1 MVPNYFKIL
10 FRNNKQFTLI
20 NVVGLVI
27 GITSTLLIMKF
38 VRYETTYDL
47 QSPHADNIWRVYN
60 QTLNG
65 KTVTTEDA
73 NTHSAIGPT
82 LKAEVTEVVDYARL
96 YCGNTP
102 EVVVLA
108 DKKPF
113 DIQKYYAT
121 DQGFFRMFPQ
131 KVLFGNGENC
141 LKEPHTAIISRSN
154 AKRIFGT
161 ENALN
166 KQITISNGM
175 MRGNYTITAVVEDVP
190 QNTHLKF
197 DMLVSY
203 ATKYANGHVDN
214 FESYWDYTYL
224 QLAEGSS
231 TINVKKKLEAINE
244 QFLKKESIRLDVQ
257 PFKDIHLHS
266 NLTYE
271 LEPNGQIRIV
281 RFLSILALI
290 ILVISFINYVNLT
303 TALASE
309 RSKEVGIKKT
319 LGASRLKLITQFL
332 FESLSLG
339 LLAFLVS
346 VFLVWIF
353 IGQFSSFIG
362 ISLNNHN
369 TKIDLPF
376 WVSSFIFLVFTALI
390 AGLYPA
396 LYLSGISPADSL
408 RKKVFFNNSVNL
420 RKSLVVFQF
429 ASTAI
434 MIVGVLVV
442 IFQMKFLKNHDLGV
456 KLDQILTIKSIPSE
470 SRADSLANRKL
481 TVFRDE
487 CSKLSGVSKSASSSI
502 VPGLGINTISGSSR
516 PIHWDKKPDFANIT
530 SYFVETDEAF
540 FDLFN
545 IELLAGKHQFFPD
558 PVARFQTVTINETM
572 LKALGFPS
580 ADEAI
585 GQQIAYKNSEN
596 GAKMTVGAVIKDFHI
611 ESLKIAP
618 RPTLYYCF
626 SPEQLGFLSIK
637 IQSSQIEKSVKE
649 IEEIWKK
656 VYPDQ
661 PFNYWFLDENFAHQ
675 YKAEVQFGKV
685 FGFFASIAIFLS
697 SLGLLGLVLYSSK
710 RRNKEIGI
718 RKVLGASVKS
728 IVVLLSKEY
737 LILMSIAILIAS
749 PIAYFLMN
757 KWLDG
762 FAYKISIAWWFY
774 ALAGLFVL
782 LIALS
787 SVGFQSI
794 RAAISNPVKSLK
806 VE

>member
-10 FRNNKQFTLI
+10 LRNNKQFTLI

-47 QSPHADNIWRVYN
+47 LTPNAENIWRVFN

-82 LKAEVTEVVDYARL
+82 LKADVPEVVDYARL

-102 EVVVLA
+102 EIVVLA
-108 DKKPF
+108 DKKPY
-113 DIQKYYAT
+113 DIKKYYAT
-121 DQGFFRMFPQ
+121 DQGFLRMFPQ
-131 KVLFGNGENC
+131 KVLFGNEKNC
-141 LKEPHTAIISRSN
+141 LEEPHTAIISRSN
-154 AKRIFGT
+154 ARRVFGT

-166 KQITISNGM
+166 KQITITNGM

-197 DMLVSY
+197 DLLVSY
-203 ATKYANGHVDN
+203 ATKYANGHEDN

-231 TINVKKKLEAINE
+231 TFNVKKRLETINE
-244 QFLKKESIRLDVQ
+244 QFLKKESIRLDIQ
-257 PFKDIHLHS
+257 PFKDIHLNS

-271 LEPNGQIRIV
+271 LEPNGQLRIV

-290 ILVISFINYVNLT
+290 ILVISFINYINLT

-309 RSKEVGIKKT
+309 RAKEVGIKKT
-319 LGASRLKLITQFL
+319 LGANRTKLIIQFL
-332 FESLSLG
+332 SESFSLG
-339 LLAFLVS
+339 LLAFFVSVILVS
-346 VFLVWIF
+346 ILIK
-353 IGQFSSFIG
+353 QFSLLIG
-362 ISLNNHN
+362 IPLDNTN
-369 TKIDLPF
+369 TKIDFPF
-376 WVSSFIFLVFTALI
+376 WISSFIFVVFTSLI
-390 AGLYPA
+390 AGMYPA
-396 LYLSGISPADSL
+396 FYLSGISPSDSL
-408 RKKVFFNNSVNL
+408 RKKVFLKNSVSL

-434 MIVGVLVV
+434 MIIGVIVV
-442 IFQMKFLKNHDLGV
+442 IFQMKFLQNHDLGV

-481 TVFRDE
+481 TVFKEE
-487 CSKLSGVSKSASSSI
+487 CSKLTGVSKLASSSI

-530 SYFVETDEAF
+530 SYFVETDEVF

-545 IELLAGKHQFFPD
+545 IELLAGKHQFFAD
-558 PVARFQTVTINETM
+558 PAARFQTVTINETM

-580 ADEAI
+580 AEHAI

-611 ESLKIAP
+611 ESLKITP

-637 IQSSQIEKSVKE
+637 IQSAQIEKSLKE
-649 IEEIWKK
+649 IGEIWAKI
-656 VYPDQ
+656 YPNQ

-675 YKAEVQFGKV
+675 YQSEVQFGRV
-685 FGFFASIAIFLS
+685 FGIFATIAIFLS

-710 RRNKEIGI
+710 RRSKEIGI

-728 IVVLLSKEY
+728 IIVLLAKEY
-737 LILMSIAILIAS
+737 MILISIAIIIGS
-749 PIAYFLMN
+749 PVAYFFMS

-762 FAYKISIAWWFY
+762 FAYKIIIEWWFF
-774 ALAGLFVL
+774 AAAGLFIL
-782 LIALS
+782 LIALT

-794 RAAISNPVKSLK
+794 RAALSNPVKSLK